1 VGVHVM
7 QKFNYGFD
15 TGSLIPA
22 HDPQPHFEME
32 INLEQR

>member
-1 VGVHVM
+1 M
-7 QKFNYGFD
+7 QKLNYGFD

-32 INLEQR
+32 INLN